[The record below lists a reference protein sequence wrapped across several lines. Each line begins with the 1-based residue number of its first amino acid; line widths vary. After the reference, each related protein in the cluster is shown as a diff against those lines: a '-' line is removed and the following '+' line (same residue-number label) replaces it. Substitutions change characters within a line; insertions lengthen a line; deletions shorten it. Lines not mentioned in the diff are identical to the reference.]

1 MLKIFVLFACFA
13 ALAVAQTP
21 CSPNNIVDVAGAAG
35 LSTLAGFLNTAGL
48 TATLSSADSPAPFT
62 VFGPTNQ
69 AFTNANLPT
78 LNATQLDDVLKYHVI
93 AGQNISSGDLAAT
106 QVATMLNTAT
116 ATITKNGAAVKVQS
130 YANVVNADNF
140 ACNGVAHVIDHV
152 LIPPCAPARA
162 GRISNAVEV
171 AMAAGLNQLVS
182 AAVTA
187 GLDVTLSNDAP
198 AGTGGYTIFA
208 PTDAAFAAAGLSNP
222 TAAELRNV
230 LLFHVVSGR
239 ILSSDLQA
247 ANVVTTLQG
256 GSLSVTVSGN
266 TVTVNG
272 GQTTGAVV
280 ATANVQACNAVI
292 HVIDKVLLPAAAAHI
307 IPTLAMVFG
316 ILLAV
321 IVM

>member
-1 MLKIFVLFACFA
+1 
-13 ALAVAQTP
+13 LAQQ
-21 CSPNNIVDVAGAAG
+21 
-35 LSTLAGFLNTAGL
+35 LNTAGL

-62 VFGPTNQ
+62 VFAPNNQ

-78 LNATQLDDVLKYHVI
+78 LNSTQLDDLLKYHVI
-93 AGQNISSGDLAAT
+93 GMSNISSGDLAAT
-106 QVATMLNTAT
+106 QAPTMLNGAA
-116 ATITKNGAAVKVQS
+116 ATITKNGNTVKVES
-130 YANVVNADNF
+130 YANVIAADNF

-152 LIPPCAPARA
+152 LIPPCVPERS

-171 AMAAGLNQLVS
+171 AVASQLNQLVS

-187 GLDVTLSNDAP
+187 GLDGTLSTDNA

-222 TAAELRNV
+222 TAAELRNI

-239 ILSSDLQA
+239 VLSSDLAA
-247 ANVVTTLQG
+247 ANTVTTLQG
-256 GSLSVTVSGN
+256 GSLSITVSGN

-272 GQTTGAVV
+272 GQTTGATV
-280 ATANVQACNAVI
+280 AIANVQSCNAVI

-307 IPTLAMVFG
+307 VPALAMVFG
-316 ILLAV
+316 ALLAV
-321 IVM
+321 TVM